1 MINQLQRH
9 IVPTFGTKQRV
20 FLEALE
26 EALRKRLGGQHPV
39 ASGVRRDIRR
49 EDLGQSFSRLLVT
62 HIAVQSVITDSV
74 KSFWQDVLNHTSDE
88 LARREGFMLN
98 LSGFMVTI
106 PVADGLSVVSF
117 DSAYRNRW
125 RYDILCQILRQPLSA
140 GGYLSCL
147 KESDKA
153 FGIISPGFVDV
164 FFHGRIGNLFPEH
177 FQEMVLPF
185 SVHHIVGDV
194 GDILPLLPRI
204 NSSCGHKDMKVG
216 VVPAGTSRGLE
227 NDDISHIE
235 FDAGAG
241 VENIFETGVTGPH
254 EGTEQC
260 GIAKE
265 PCVQEL
271 RHGEYDMSIC
281 YSGQQPPSDEVG
293 PAVRISLGTGKAEAG
308 FAGKGD
314 PSYLSTLAASV
325 LDKAHLFRV
334 ATVEHFLDGDVV
346 IRTVKSWMSLLKRI
360 PMIVEN
366 LLKRVFVNAFHGCS
380 LRTTIPELT
389 N

>member
-9 IVPTFGTKQRV
+9 IVTTFGTKQRV

-49 EDLGQSFSRLLVT
+49 EDLGQSFSHLLVT

-74 KSFWQDVLNHTSDE
+74 KSFWQDVLNHTSNE
-88 LARREGFMLN
+88 LACREGFMLN

-106 PVADGLSVVSF
+106 PVADGLSVVCF
-117 DSAYRNRW
+117 DSAHRDRG
-125 RYDILCQILRQPLSA
+125 RYDILCQILSQPLSA

-153 FGIISPGFVDV
+153 FGIISPGSVDV
-164 FFHGRIGNLFPEH
+164 FFHGRIGSIFPEH

-185 SVHHIVGDV
+185 SVHHVVGDV
-194 GDILPLLPRI
+194 GDILPLFPRI
-204 NSSCGHKDMKVG
+204 NSSCGHEDMKVG
-216 VVPAGTSRGLE
+216 VIMAGASRGLE
-227 NDDISHIE
+227 DDNISGIE
-235 FDAGAG
+235 LDAGAG
-241 VENIFETGVTGPH
+241 VENIFETSIPGSH
-254 EGTEQC
+254 EWSQQC

-271 RHGEYDMSIC
+271 RHGQYDMSIR
-281 YSGQQPPSDEVG
+281 YAGQQPPSDEVG
-293 PAVRISLGTGKAEAG
+293 PAVGIDLGTGKAEAG

-314 PSYLSTLAASV
+314 PSNFSTLTASV
-325 LDKAHLFRV
+325 LDKAHLFGI
-334 ATVEHFLDGDVV
+334 AAVEHFLDGVVV
-346 IRTVKSWMSLLKRI
+346 IRTVKSGMRMLNRI

-366 LLKRVFVNAFHGCS
+366 LLERVFINAIHGCS

>member
-26 EALRKRLGGQHPV
+26 EALRKRLGGQHSV
-39 ASGVRRDIRR
+39 AFGIRRDIRR
-49 EDLGQSFSRLLVT
+49 EDLGQAFSDLLVT

-74 KSFWQDVLNHTSDE
+74 KSFWQDVLNHPSDE
-88 LARREGFMLN
+88 LACKEGFMLN

-106 PVADGLSVVSF
+106 PVADVLSVVCF

-125 RYDILCQILRQPLSA
+125 RYDILCQILCQPLSS
-140 GGYLSCL
+140 GRYLSGL
-147 KESDKA
+147 QESDKA
-153 FGIISPGFVDV
+153 FGIISPGSVDV

-194 GDILPLLPRI
+194 GDMLPLFPRI

-216 VVPAGTSRGLE
+216 VVPAGASRGLE
-227 NDDISHIE
+227 DDDISHIE

-241 VENIFETGVTGPH
+241 VENIFETGVTGSH
-254 EGTEQC
+254 EWSQQC

-281 YSGQQPPSDEVG
+281 YAGQQPPSDEVG
-293 PAVRISLGTGKAEAG
+293 PAVGIDLGTGKAEAG

-314 PSYLSTLAASV
+314 PSNFSTLTASV
-325 LDKAHLFRV
+325 LDKAHLFGI
-334 ATVEHFLDGDVV
+334 AAVEHFLDGVV
-346 IRTVKSWMSLLKRI
+346 VVRTVKSWMSLLKRI
-360 PMIVEN
+360 PMIVKN
-366 LLKRVFVNAFHGCS
+366 LLERVFINAIHGCS
-380 LRTTIPELT
+380 LRTTIPEFT
-389 N
+389 Y

>member
-1 MINQLQRH
+1 M
-9 IVPTFGTKQRV
+9 
-20 FLEALE
+20 EALE
-26 EALRKRLGGQHPV
+26 EALRKRLGGQNPV
-39 ASGVRRDIRR
+39 ASGVRRDIRG
-49 EDLGQSFSRLLVT
+49 EDLGQAFSHLLIT

-74 KSFWQDVLNHTSDE
+74 KSFWQDVLNHPSDE
-88 LARREGFMLN
+88 LACQEGFTLN

-106 PVADGLSVVSF
+106 PVADGLSVVGF
-117 DSAYRNRW
+117 DSAYRDRW

-140 GGYLSCL
+140 GGYLSGL

-153 FGIISPGFVDV
+153 FGVISPGSVDV
-164 FFHGRIGNLFPEH
+164 FFHGRIGNIFPEH

-185 SVHHIVGDV
+185 SVHHVVGDV

-216 VVPAGTSRGLE
+216 VVTAGTSRGLE
-227 NDDISHIE
+227 DDNISHIE

-265 PCVQEL
+265 PGVQKL
-271 RHGEYDMSIC
+271 RHGEYDMSIRHA
-281 YSGQQPPSDEVG
+281 GQQPPSDEVG

-308 FAGKGD
+308 FACKGD
-314 PSYLSTLAASV
+314 ASYLSTLAASV
-325 LDKAHLFRV
+325 LDKAHPFGIT
-334 ATVEHFLDGDVV
+334 AVEHFLDGVVV
-346 IRTVKSWMSLLKRI
+346 IRTVKSWMGLLKRI
-360 PMIVEN
+360 PMIAKN
-366 LLKRVFVNAFHGCS
+366 LLERVFVNAFHGCS
-380 LRTTIPELT
+380 LRTTIPELAR
-389 N
+389 